1 MGKIGQAVEALAQV
15 VARLRGPGGCPW
27 DRAQT
32 HLTLMPYLLEE
43 AYELAQALQDGAPN
57 KIQEEL
63 GDLLLQV
70 VLHAQLAAEQGHFDL
85 AQVADQIREK
95 LVRRHPH
102 VFGEAKASTPAE
114 VRARWEE
121 LKRGEGKRLD
131 LARPALLAARKY
143 LETSKHAFHHPYLR
157 PPAQPPPQPQEEIGK
172 LLLAACALALAWGVE
187 PELALRRTLERL
199 DDA

>member
-95 LVRRHPH
+95 LVRR
-102 VFGEAKASTPAE
+102 
-114 VRARWEE
+114 
-121 LKRGEGKRLD
+121 
-131 LARPALLAARKY
+131 
-143 LETSKHAFHHPYLR
+143 
-157 PPAQPPPQPQEEIGK
+157 
-172 LLLAACALALAWGVE
+172 
-187 PELALRRTLERL
+187 
-199 DDA
+199 